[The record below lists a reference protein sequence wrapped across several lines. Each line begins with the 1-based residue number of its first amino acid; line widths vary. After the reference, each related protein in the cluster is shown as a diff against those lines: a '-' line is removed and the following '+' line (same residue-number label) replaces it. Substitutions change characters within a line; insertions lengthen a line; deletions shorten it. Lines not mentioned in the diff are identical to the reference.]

1 MKLLAKTISSVL
13 HPLLMPTYIFAFVFF
28 VIPELVAPIRSDA
41 FVSLLSL
48 VFISTFLIPVLVV
61 LILVKMEF
69 VSEINIDNQKDR
81 ILPHMFS
88 SLIYVAVTWLFY
100 NKLAG
105 IPFMF
110 VLIAS
115 ISFCMVAVTFIN
127 LFWKISAHSTAI
139 GGLFAFIVFYYLANS
154 SLQSFCLIVMVL
166 LISGCV
172 MASRLFLGIH
182 TLAQVCAGFVL
193 GTIVGMLGL
202 SYVL

>member
-1 MKLLAKTISSVL
+1 MKLLAKTISTVL

-28 VIPELVAPIRSDA
+28 VVPELAAPIRSEA
-41 FVSLLSL
+41 FVPLLSL

-69 VSEINIDNQKDR
+69 VSEVNIDNRKDR
-81 ILPHMFS
+81 ILPHLFS
-88 SLIYVAVTWLFY
+88 SFIYVAVTWFFY
-100 NKLAG
+100 SKLAAV
-105 IPFMF
+105 PFMY
-110 VLIAS
+110 VLISS
-115 ISFCMVAVTFIN
+115 ISVCMVAVTVIN

-139 GGLFAFIVFYYLANS
+139 GGLFAFFVFYYVANS
-154 SLQSFCLIVMVL
+154 SLQSFCLIIIVL
-166 LISGCV
+166 LISGTV
-172 MASRLFLGIH
+172 MASRLFLGVH